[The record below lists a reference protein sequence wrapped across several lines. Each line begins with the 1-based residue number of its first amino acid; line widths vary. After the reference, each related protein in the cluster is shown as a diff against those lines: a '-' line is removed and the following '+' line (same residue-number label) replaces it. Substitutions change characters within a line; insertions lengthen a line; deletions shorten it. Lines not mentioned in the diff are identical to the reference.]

1 MFNCNCNK
9 PNRLCP
15 HYIISES
22 VTVVTVGGVDTL
34 LIDLPTGTYGNC
46 EPYCIV
52 VRTLPAT
59 GVMVNMPVA
68 ISIGGNTTTVYP
80 LVCGKTGLQAV
91 GCQVSPRSCIKV
103 CVRTNMTTGVFRAF
117 EGLNSYCP
125 DVLTSLPVTT
135 AATPAPA
142 TPAVAS
148 ANVAVYSPTVA
159 PKGTTTKTKTTTN
172 KTVEEVSVK

>member
-1 MFNCNCNK
+1 MYNCNQCK
-9 PNRLCP
+9 PNRLCS
-15 HYIISES
+15 HYIISDS

-34 LIDLPTGTYGNC
+34 LIDLPAGTYGNC
-46 EPYCIV
+46 EKYCII

-91 GCQVSPRSCIKV
+91 GCQVNGRSCIKV
-103 CVRTNMTTGVFRAF
+103 CVRTNASTGVFRAF

-125 DVLTSLPVTT
+125 DVLASLPVAEASAST
-135 AATPAPA
+135 
-142 TPAVAS
+142 TPAVAR
-148 ANVAVYSPTVA
+148 VAA
-159 PKGTTTKTKTTTN
+159 AKTTTKPKTADCVTISAN
-172 KTVEEVSVK
+172 NVIVKEAK